1 MVRKISFYIAVCVLI
16 TGIMLS
22 LALIPLRQ
30 NQNSTSVFQ
39 NNPQNMPIVVIDA
52 GHGGE
57 DGGAQGSDG
66 TLEKDINLAIS
77 LYLKEMLRLNGFTVK
92 TVREDDISVCDDLPT
107 VHERKVTDL
116 KNRLSLFNDNE
127 KNIVISI
134 HQNKFEQE
142 KYNGTQIFYSPNN
155 PLSEILA
162 DKVKNSV
169 FSLLQP
175 TNTRE
180 NKKSDSSIY
189 VLYNASVPAI
199 IVECGFL
206 SNESELKKLQQT
218 EYQQQM
224 AFSIF
229 TGFLQFYSENWK

>member
-77 LYLKEMLRLNGFTVK
+77 LYLKEMLRLNGFTV
-92 TVREDDISVCDDLPT
+92 
-107 VHERKVTDL
+107 
-116 KNRLSLFNDNE
+116 
-127 KNIVISI
+127 NIVISI